1 MVIYFIICDV
11 LSSHQ
16 LFVIFRSQN
25 SQHNI
30 IIPLKSPSKRSSGHC
45 LVKETIKLASNQN
58 FYSMTKTFT
67 NTTNGFRS
75 DDKSNRCILP
85 IAVCLFVFCMAL
97 FFSCICVW
105 WTYFGCL
112 NLTLFV
118 SMAIACWTK
127 ENKSSKKKKRTNK
140 SHIQTHRDT
149 HMRITFHTSWC
160 SVVGKRRAPLGSV
173 FWQVSYVGGSGL
185 FVGFTF
191 VDIVLVSFFFPYRL
205 FAVVLIARSSQKQ
218 HAFYFS
224 TQKPYKNY
232 GFYLD
237 IFKK

>member
-127 ENKSSKKKKRTNK
+127 ENKSSKKKKEQTN
-140 SHIQTHRDT
+140 HIYK
-149 HMRITFHTSWC
+149 HTETLTCESLFIQ
-160 SVVGKRRAPLGSV
+160 VG
-173 FWQVSYVGGSGL
+173 
-185 FVGFTF
+185 
-191 VDIVLVSFFFPYRL
+191 
-205 FAVVLIARSSQKQ
+205 VVLLVNDV
-218 HAFYFS
+218 HLWVLYFDR
-224 TQKPYKNY
+224 YHMWA
-232 GFYLD
+232 GVVFL
-237 IFKK
+237 